1 MLGAWTC
8 PFGEVVRVAS
18 GFWNRLRGSIAPVTV
33 TPDVPAAVPRDDRS
47 WAPGAQ
53 GLSLGIV
60 LACVGGMMPIAIS
73 AYADLELTRVLSAF
87 LGVALAEAACLAW
100 SALPWV
106 RGSSRGRLAA
116 TGQVLLMVVAI
127 GCFAGGGRVGGA
139 GVLGYLAGLFAGNL
153 ALARYARRHR
163 PQVEAADQALRA
175 REAEEG
181 PRRAPDPRRGR
192 APRVGRHLRATLA
205 QEVVLVSAW
214 VIATVTVAL
223 VCAVATD
230 GRGAGLLGTLLV
242 GGCFTLWAARRAVGV
257 LLALRAFTRPA
268 GPPRPAWVVLLH
280 DPNPR
285 VTRPLLG
292 VWDEEPRAT
301 YGRLPKAD
309 HVYRADEDR
318 DDLLSYQGA
327 CVVHEAWVDA
337 GRRSWSRPRWVAADG
352 GIALPHRR
360 ALLGRWYLASVISAQ
375 HPRLDRLSVRAPDPA
390 DEAGPDSVVQ
400 EVAPLT
406 AGLARA
412 LTWRLALV
420 AGIAVAFTLLG

>member
-1 MLGAWTC
+1 M
-8 PFGEVVRVAS
+8 
-18 GFWNRLRGSIAPVTV
+18 TV
-33 TPDVPAAVPRDDRS
+33 TPDDPTVVPRDDRS
-47 WAPGAQ
+47 WGQGAQ
-53 GLSLGIV
+53 GVSLVLV
-60 LACVGGMMPIAIS
+60 LACVGGTVPIAVS
-73 AYADLELTRVLSAF
+73 AYADLELTRVLLAF

-100 SALPWV
+100 SALPWL
-106 RGSSRGRLAA
+106 RGSSHGRLAG
-116 TGQVLLMVVAI
+116 TGQALLMVVAI

-153 ALARYARRHR
+153 ALARYARRNR
-163 PQVEAADQALRA
+163 PQVEAAERALRA

-181 PRRAPDPRRGR
+181 PRPPRDPRRGR
-192 APRVGRHLRATLA
+192 PPRVGPRLRATLA
-205 QEVVLVSAW
+205 RETVLVTAW
-214 VIATVTVAL
+214 VIATGSVSL

-230 GRGAGLLGTLLV
+230 GRGAGLLGALLV
-242 GGCFTLWAARRAVGV
+242 GGSFTLWAARRAVGV
-257 LLALRAFTRPA
+257 LLAVRSFDRPA
-268 GPPRPAWVVLLH
+268 GPPRQAWVVLLH

-309 HVYRADEDR
+309 RVYRADEDR

-327 CVVHEAWVDA
+327 CVVHEAWVPTA
-337 GRRSWSRPRWVAADG
+337 RHSWSRPRWVAADG
-352 GIALPHRR
+352 GLALPHRR

-375 HPRLDRLSVRAPDPA
+375 RPRVDRLSVRAPDPA

-406 AGLARA
+406 SGLGRA
-412 LTWRLALV
+412 LAWRLAVV